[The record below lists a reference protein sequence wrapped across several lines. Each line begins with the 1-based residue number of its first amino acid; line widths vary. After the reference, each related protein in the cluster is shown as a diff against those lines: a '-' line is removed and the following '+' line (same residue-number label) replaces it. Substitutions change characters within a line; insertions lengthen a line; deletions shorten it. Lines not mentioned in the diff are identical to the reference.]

1 MSSDIEILHNVGGT
15 GSGNGNGNGK
25 VDHIIHISDIH
36 IRQGDLE
43 RARYTEYKHVL
54 NGFTQEISKFINS
67 KKKKTS
73 DSTNTII
80 VMTGDIFHNKGKMD
94 TPAIKLFFRWMD
106 KLLNL
111 APVFMICGNHDFRQ
125 EDPHHPDMIEVLT
138 VPYISAVAENKVKY
152 PLFYLK
158 ESGRYVW
165 HNIGFGLVSVKDTLR
180 VFNTA
185 GILSNLPDFPSPDD
199 FPESVDH
206 KIALFHGTLL
216 PYGTDELKNIHGYRL
231 EWFAGYDAVL
241 LGDNHVQQTHRSIM
255 KVDSEESELVW
266 GYPGSL
272 IQQNFGETPFGHGY
286 LLWTLGHGNGDGNT
300 IQVVAKHILNDYG
313 MLSVKKQKNSDV
325 YNVSMS
331 KKETLPITE
340 AVGREMFPRHPKI
353 RVIGKTGEDAIVKE
367 LFEAAG
373 ITPESLMVTIPIDD
387 KEDND
392 NLYED
397 DINGSGSGSAGNVKF
412 TIDQMADI
420 NHTEKWLEFLKL
432 KPTDNADDAEEEGEG
447 EESDEAE
454 AEEEVTGD
462 NKDLIV
468 AFINHPQTMRINIEN
483 MDTLPK
489 EIVQKIKV
497 RNAKIDKALEEYK
510 DLRMQHHGEN
520 HKIILK
526 NMAWDYVMCY
536 GPSNYFDF
544 ETLDG
549 KVALLNGR
557 NAIGK
562 SAFLDV
568 LCIGLYG
575 EPSKQRSMTT
585 GKKMT
590 GKMIH
595 DHRPAN
601 VTMSVSIMFNL
612 NGELYEVFRSFS
624 QQAREENWARPISS
638 TVCTVKLG
646 IAGTPGVPGEN
657 STKTIVCEG
666 TLMVDEW
673 IKKRFG
679 TIDDIL
685 MSTFVSQIETNN
697 FFHLKQDE
705 QKAIL
710 DKSLH
715 LESIAAYG
723 TLLKEAILAYND
735 ITTMIANSKS
745 TLEDLIKSRR
755 ANVKEPA
762 SLKDKIEKSS
772 VKLQEL
778 NALHQKLLILVGN
791 TQDLESGDGAGDGAG
806 AVTTAGENLSAAQY
820 KKQIEKAA
828 KKLASLGA
836 ITEEDKKSA
845 LMIQGEQ
852 KAQYMALR
860 DEKAALGEPTM
871 DDISLQKI
879 RAMVDE
885 AVAACAKHT
894 DAKPT
899 CNLSSE
905 TLKKQVAD
913 LNKWESAQPEKWLE
927 DPDSLEAF
935 LEVHRTA
942 AEKLDKKYAACIQKP
957 ARMPSV
963 NVKALSAAAKKEIDT
978 LKALEAEGQKIT
990 QKDLETAITERTGL
1004 VEKRD
1009 GFIKTLRTQPRS
1021 LDTYAKWKADYDEW
1035 CGRVKGVRDLEESL
1049 EDLRKRYNDYLG
1061 YLATIRNKKD
1071 SQTMYTHG
1079 LEQIDEQ
1086 LEELNID
1093 NLPFNP
1099 ECWACKALPTRER
1112 HTDLC
1117 NKKNSLLKEVQKIV
1131 KYLKKLPSSFDLEAE
1146 QANIDELEITIR
1158 DREYYEKTAPRME
1171 SESTEWE
1178 SVRTEWKKWKKVQA
1192 EEEAVNKEI
1201 HVCDER
1207 IAALEHYLWDQWQLR
1222 EKTLKK
1228 NCENVR
1234 GEIVA
1239 AEQFMKEYDV
1249 YSERQRFLEDEER
1262 LHARYEEWETGN
1274 AELIQKRDD
1283 YDLELRRKLLDEKF
1297 TKWQSDNN
1305 MRVDLVDKIRTYEAL
1320 EREISVG
1327 QRMLNYIEM
1336 KSVAADCKAAEA
1348 KVKEYSNDAVRYEKE
1363 LEDIQKIME
1372 NMKTYEA
1379 AYTTLLARKDALTQL
1394 ENRFIGEKNGEE
1406 GYKEWVYKHNVIPL
1420 IEKEI
1425 NRFLSLIDTIRLKI
1439 TYSNK
1444 SFQYMV
1450 IDRGNTPTLAMSS
1463 GYQRFIIGISLRL
1476 AFACIGATGQNIRH
1490 LFIDEGFV
1498 ACDAFNLEKV
1508 QSMLHK
1514 MMEYGGYSSIILMS
1528 HLEAIRDAADMSI
1541 DIHREGL
1548 FSNIRWGKAYPRLTK
1563 LTPGVNE
1570 VKKKGRPSKKTTI
1583 STTTATDTADT
1594 SASETAD

>member
-1 MSSDIEILHNVGGT
+1 MASDIKILHNIGIT
-15 GSGNGNGNGK
+15 GSGTRENGK

-43 RARYTEYKHVL
+43 RSRYAEYKHVF
-54 NGFTQEISKFINS
+54 NGFIQEISKLINS
-67 KKKKTS
+67 KKNRANTA
-73 DSTNTII
+73 NTII

-138 VPYISAVAENKVKY
+138 VPYMNAVVENKVKY

-158 ESGRYVW
+158 ETGKYIW

-199 FPESVDH
+199 FPDSVDH
-206 KIALFHGTLL
+206 RIALFHGTLL

-255 KVDSEESELVW
+255 KLGDGDGDADGDAEDGEIVW

-286 LLWTLGHGNGDGNT
+286 LLWTLGNDNSEGT
-300 IQVVAKHILNDYG
+300 AIQVVAHHILNDYG
-313 MLSVKKQKNSDV
+313 MLTVKKQKNSDI
-325 YNVSMS
+325 YNISIS
-331 KKETLPITE
+331 KKELLPIAE
-340 AVGREMFPRHPKI
+340 AVSKDMFPRHPKI
-353 RVIGKTGEDAIVKE
+353 RVIGKTGEDTIVKE
-367 LFEAAG
+367 LFETAG
-373 ITPESLMVTIPIDD
+373 ITPESLMVTIPIDEKD
-387 KEDND
+387 DND

-397 DINGSGSGSAGNVKF
+397 DINGGSAGNGNVKF
-412 TIDQMADI
+412 SIDQMTDI
-420 NHTEKWLEFLKL
+420 NHTEKWLEFLKIGQ
-432 KPTDNADDAEEEGEG
+432 DSDGEK
-447 EESDEAE
+447 ETSYIETLMSSY
-454 AEEEVTGD
+454 
-462 NKDLIV
+462 
-468 AFINHPQTMRINIEN
+468 INHPQMMRIDIEN

-497 RNAKIDKALEEYK
+497 RNGKIDKAMEEYK

-520 HKIILK
+520 HKIVFK
-526 NMAWDYVMCY
+526 HMAWDYVMCY

-544 ETLDG
+544 ETLDS

-575 EPSKQRSMTT
+575 EPSKQRNMTT

-646 IAGTPGVPGEN
+646 TVGTPGVPGEN
-657 STKTIVCEG
+657 STKTIICEG

-673 IKKRFG
+673 IMKRFG

-723 TLLKEAILAYND
+723 ILLKEAILAYND
-735 ITTMIANSKS
+735 ITTMVANSKS
-745 TLEDLIKSRR
+745 TLDELIKNRR
-755 ANVKEPA
+755 A
-762 SLKDKIEKSS
+762 S
-772 VKLQEL
+772 VKDPANSKEKLAKYNTKMEEL
-778 NALHQKLLILVGN
+778 NAAYQKLLILVGN
-791 TQDLESGDGAGDGAG
+791 TDDLVVA
-806 AVTTAGENLSAAQY
+806 TTANGSETVIPSAATI
-820 KKQIEKAA
+820 KKQLEKATR
-828 KKLASLGA
+828 KLQALGT
-836 ITEEDKKSA
+836 ITEDDKKTA
-845 LMIQGEQ
+845 LLIQGEQ

-860 DEKAALGEPTM
+860 DEKASLGEPTM

-879 RAMVDE
+879 HDMVDK
-885 AVAACAKHT
+885 AVAACAKHI
-894 DAKPT
+894 DAKPK

-905 TLKKQVAD
+905 TLKKQLAD
-913 LNKWESAQPEKWLE
+913 LTKWESTQPEKWLE
-927 DPDSLEAF
+927 DPDSLETF
-935 LEVHRTA
+935 LEVHRAA
-942 AEKLDKKYAACIQKP
+942 AEKLDKKYTACIQKP
-957 ARMPSV
+957 ARMPST
-963 NVKALSAAAKKEIDT
+963 APIASKKT
-978 LKALEAEGQKIT
+978 AGATAALEGEKFT
-990 QKDLETAITERTGL
+990 QKDLETAIAERTTL
-1004 VEKRD
+1004 VERRD
-1009 GFIKTLRTQPRS
+1009 GFIKVLRTQPRS
-1021 LDTYAKWKADYDEW
+1021 LDMYAKWKVDYDEW
-1035 CGRVKGVRDLEESL
+1035 CDRVKTVRDMEESL
-1049 EDLRKRYNDYLG
+1049 EDLRKRYNDYMG
-1061 YLATIRNKKD
+1061 YIATIRNKKD
-1071 SQTMYTHG
+1071 SQMMYKQG

-1093 NLPFNP
+1093 KLPFNP

-1112 HTDLC
+1112 HNDLC
-1117 NKKNSLLKEVQKIV
+1117 NKKDGLVKELQKIV
-1131 KYLKKLPSSFDLEAE
+1131 KYFKKMPSGFDLEAE
-1146 QANIDELEITIR
+1146 QATLNEMEITIS
-1158 DREYYEKTAPRME
+1158 DREYYEKTVSRME
-1171 SESTEWE
+1171 SEATEWE
-1178 SVRTEWKKWKKVQA
+1178 NTRSEWKKWKKIQA

-1201 HVCDER
+1201 RISDER

-1228 NCENVR
+1228 NCESVR
-1234 GEIVA
+1234 IEIAA
-1239 AEQFMKEYDV
+1239 AEQFMKEYDA
-1249 YSERQRFLEDEER
+1249 YAERQRFLEDEER
-1262 LHARYEEWETGN
+1262 LHTRYEEWETTN
-1274 AELIQKRDD
+1274 LELVQKRDD
-1283 YDLELRRKLLDEKF
+1283 YELELRRKLLDEKF

-1305 MRVDLVDKIRTYEAL
+1305 MRVDLVDKIRTYESL
-1320 EREISVG
+1320 EREMTTA
-1327 QRMLNYIEM
+1327 QRMLNYIELRAVIVERE
-1336 KSVAADCKAAEA
+1336 SIEA
-1348 KVKEYSNDAVRYEKE
+1348 KLKEYSNDAVRYEKE
-1363 LEDIQKIME
+1363 LEDIQKITE
-1372 NMKTYEA
+1372 NMKTYEKA
-1379 AYTTLLARKDALTQL
+1379 HSTLLVKKEALTTL

-1406 GYKEWVYKHNVIPL
+1406 GYKEWVYKQHVIPL

-1541 DIHREGL
+1541 DIHRDGL
-1548 FSNIRWGKAYPRLTK
+1548 FSNIRWGKVYPKLTK

-1570 VKKKGRPSKKTTI
+1570 VKKKGRSSKKTT
-1583 STTTATDTADT
+1583 T